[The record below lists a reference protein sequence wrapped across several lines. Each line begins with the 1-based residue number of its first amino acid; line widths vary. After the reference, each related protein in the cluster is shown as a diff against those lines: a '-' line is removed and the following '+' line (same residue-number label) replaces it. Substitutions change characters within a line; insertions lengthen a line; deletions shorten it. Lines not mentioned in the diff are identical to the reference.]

1 MMSEREKKL
10 LQTIAEAVPQ
20 MSDFNK
26 GYLLGMGEAMVNQK
40 KGVNIVGE
48 NDNDPGNGVIDQG
61 LQR

>member
-10 LQTIAEAVPQ
+10 FQTIAEAVPQ

-40 KGVNIVGE
+40 KGVNIVGQ